1 MDIKCSKCGKVA
13 VKMVA
18 GSLVDK
24 GATIKAVCGECN
36 RNATDYLGGFKE
48 FHDLF
53 GSFKK

>member
-36 RNATDYLGGFKE
+36 RNSSDYLGGFKE
-48 FHDLF
+48 FHELF